1 MYDKICNQCTEWT
14 KGVTKIRWGKN
25 DVFHH
30 RVDGWSV
37 RDIVEDRDGTL
48 EQMITKASPNPQT
61 LELQEI
67 RGILIQDTGE
77 LPKTPECLPGK
88 LCFPCTGRAKN
99 KNVLSLVNYNDLA
112 LMTLRDKWCLM
123 K

>member
-1 MYDKICNQCTEWT
+1 MYDKNCNQCTEWT
-14 KGVTKIRWGKN
+14 KGGTKIRWGKN

-61 LELQEI
+61 LERQEI
-67 RGILIQDTGE
+67 RSILIQDTGE

-88 LCFPCTGRAKN
+88 LCVSHALGEQRIKMFCP
-99 KNVLSLVNYNDLA
+99 L
-112 LMTLRDKWCLM
+112 LMTTILP
-123 K
+123 